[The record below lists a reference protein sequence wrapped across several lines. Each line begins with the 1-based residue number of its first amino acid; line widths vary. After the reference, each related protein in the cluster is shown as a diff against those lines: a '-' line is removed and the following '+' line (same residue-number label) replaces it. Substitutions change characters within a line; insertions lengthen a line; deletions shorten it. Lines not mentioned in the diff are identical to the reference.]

1 LGVTPALLNR
11 TAPSRLAGLLPL
23 VACALAAFACAP
35 PAPETR
41 NEENTPSAVSSIE
54 QGRLLY
60 LRKCDQCHALPAV
73 QDHSPE
79 KWDDI
84 LNKMKVQAAL
94 TPREDYLVRAW
105 VVTSSQWMR
114 DSLSIR

>member
-1 LGVTPALLNR
+1 LDVTPARSR
-11 TAPSRLAGLLPL
+11 TAPSRFAGFLTLT
-23 VACALAAFACAP
+23 ACALAASACAR

-41 NEENTPSAVSSIE
+41 KEENTSSTLGSIE

-60 LRKCDQCHALPAV
+60 IRKCDQCHALPAV

-94 TPREDYLVRAW
+94 TPREDYLVRAY

-114 DSLSIR
+114 DSLSNR